1 MIKHI
6 RINPLF
12 VVTIIL
18 SWQMGNLSIF
28 SITYLCLIFHEG
40 IHLWFLSKHQIPIR
54 KITVEPFGISI
65 QTQQQMPENVW
76 VYLSAPTANLIVAI
90 TLVFVKQYF
99 EAPIFSQ
106 WILANLSLGLINL
119 VPILPLDGGRALLLY
134 LEHKIGKEPAKKKM
148 ILVTAIILLPA
159 LLGFT
164 ALILQAGDKFSI
176 ITVLIFLCY
185 TFLSGNRFLEH
196 KKLHRTAFRTEKGNL
211 QDAIFVEH
219 IGVPWNYPARKLIK
233 KFQGE
238 KYYVVD
244 VFRDGILL
252 KTVTETQILN
262 RILATN
268 SNLNVL
274 EC

>member
-76 VYLSAPTANLIVAI
+76 VYLSAPTANLILAI
-90 TLVFVKQYF
+90 TLVFVKHYF
-99 EAPIFSQ
+99 KTQIFSQ

-119 VPILPLDGGRALLLY
+119 LPILPLDGGRALLLY

-148 ILVTAIILLPA
+148 MLVTVIILLPA

-176 ITVLIFLCY
+176 ITILIFLCY

-196 KKLHRTAFRTEKGNL
+196 KKLRHTAFRKEKGNL

-219 IGVPWNYPARKLIK
+219 IGVPWDYPARKLLK

-262 RILATN
+262 RILTTN

>member
-119 VPILPLDGGRALLLY
+119 FPILPLDGGRALLLY